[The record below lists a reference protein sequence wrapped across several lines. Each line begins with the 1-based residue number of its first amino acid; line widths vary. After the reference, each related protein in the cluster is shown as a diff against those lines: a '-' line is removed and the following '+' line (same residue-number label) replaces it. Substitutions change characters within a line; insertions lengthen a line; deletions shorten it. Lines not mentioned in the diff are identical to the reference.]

1 MENRGG
7 KRDNAGRK
15 ATGVETKT
23 IAFRVPVKHESEI
36 KKLLKLTLSKFLKS
50 KSV

>member
-15 ATGVETKT
+15 KSGIETKV
-23 IAFRVPVKHESEI
+23 IAFRIPAKYEAEI
-36 KKLLKLTLSKFLKS
+36 KKLFTLTLSKFLKG
-50 KSV
+50 KKL